1 MHFIVQEPVWLKG
14 GFRMTAGTEAALHES
29 LDKQAIREA
38 LLRYCRGVD
47 RADPELINSA
57 YHSDALDE
65 HGVATL
71 HGAAIGPGLVEI
83 VSKSRVSMHQVS
95 NQLIE
100 ITGQDSAGS
109 ETYFTAWQ
117 SMPREGG
124 EQMLVAIGRYVD
136 RFERRQGEWK
146 IAHRQVI
153 LEHTHLFP
161 PGGEMQPAKPTLG
174 RRDATDPSYEV
185 LTARD

>member
-1 MHFIVQEPVWLKG
+1 MTVTADTAIQEL
-14 GFRMTAGTEAALHES
+14 

-47 RADPELINSA
+47 RADAELINSA
-57 YHSDALDE
+57 YHSDAVDE

-71 HGAAIGPGLVEI
+71 QGAGIGPGLVEI

-95 NQLIE
+95 NQLIQ
-100 ITGQDSAGS
+100 ITGPDSAGS

-117 SMPREGG
+117 SMPGESG
-124 EQMLVAIGRYVD
+124 EQMLIAIGRYVD
-136 RFERRQGEWK
+136 RFERRQDEWK

-153 LEHTHLFP
+153 LDHTRLFP
-161 PGGEMQPAKPTLG
+161 LEGEMKQAKPTSS
-174 RRDATDPSYEV
+174 RRDATDPSYDV
-185 LTARD
+185 LAGRD